1 MINEK
6 EKNAVIDI
14 SSSGSNAIIT
24 APGDGKYLAIDHINL
39 LASSAVDITFYTGDT
54 TLSGTYAFDS
64 KQAMALD
71 NSWDCQDGVIT
82 CGNNEAFN
90 ITLGAAVQVS
100 GFIRYRIIN
109 E

>member
-1 MINEK
+1 MITEK
-6 EKNAVIDI
+6 EKNVAI
-14 SSSGSNAIIT
+14 SIAASGSNAIIA
-24 APGDGKYLAIDHINL
+24 APGNGKYLAIDHINL
-39 LASSAVDITFYTGDT
+39 LATSAVNITFYTGST
-54 TLSGTYAFDS
+54 ALSGTYAFDT

-71 NSWDCQDGVIT
+71 NSWNCQDGVIT

-90 ITLGAAVQVS
+90 ITLGGSVQVS

>member
-39 LASSAVDITFYTGDT
+39 LATSAVDITLYSET
-54 TLSGTYAFDS
+54 TALSGTYAFDT

-71 NSWDCQDGVIT
+71 NSWNCQDGIIT
-82 CGNNEAFN
+82 CGNDEAFN

>member
-1 MINEK
+1 MITEK
-6 EKNAVIDI
+6 EKNAVINI
-14 SSSGSNAIIT
+14 SSSGSNAIIE
-24 APGDGKYLAIDHINL
+24 APGDGKYLVIDHINL
-39 LASSAVDITFYTGDT
+39 LATSAVDITFYTDT
-54 TLSGTYAFDS
+54 TALSGTYAFDT

-71 NSWDCQDGVIT
+71 NSWNCQDGIIT

-100 GFIRYRIIN
+100 GFIRYRVIN